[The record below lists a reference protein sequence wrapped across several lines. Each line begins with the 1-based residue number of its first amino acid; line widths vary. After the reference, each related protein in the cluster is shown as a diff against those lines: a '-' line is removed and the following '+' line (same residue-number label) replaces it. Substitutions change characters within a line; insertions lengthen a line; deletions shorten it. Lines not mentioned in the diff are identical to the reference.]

1 MKVARISSFVF
12 AGSLLLSAAAFAG
25 PTNKKSLHI
34 YDNVIVE
41 GKQLAPGDYKIAWSE
56 SGSDV
61 QVSILRGKETV
72 AVVPARVVPVT
83 DTPVG
88 DSYSVQSLPDGT
100 KALTELVFSGK
111 KYELEIQSAAAAGAS
126 QTSPANRQN

>member
-1 MKVARISSFVF
+1 MKVARISSFLF
-12 AGSLLLSAAAFAG
+12 AGSVLLSAAAFAG
-25 PTNKKSLHI
+25 PTNKRSLHI
-34 YDNVIVE
+34 YENVVVE

-61 QVSILRGKETV
+61 QVSILRGKDTV
-72 AVVPARVVPVT
+72 AVVPARAVPVSNPAT
-83 DTPVG
+83 G

-111 KYELEIQSAAAAGAS
+111 KYELEIQSAAAGSQANPAGS
-126 QTSPANRQN
+126 QN